1 MVSRPLQ
8 IATVGERTFS
18 ITRLN
23 GSVTPVASRSARCW
37 ISGSNL
43 EKRSVISNIPCP
55 FVSSEVETP
64 VSTALCRGSSRL
76 RSMRTVKRGL
86 PLQFFHRGDE
96 LADIL
101 EDSKSGGSGKSVSV
115 RLALGGRRLIQKQT
129 PTINQTNNT
138 TT

>member
-76 RSMRTVKRGL
+76 RSIRPVKRGL
-86 PLQFFHRGDE
+86 TLQFLHSCDD
-96 LADIL
+96 LADLHEPGLLCPADVYVIRSL
-101 EDSKSGGSGKSVSV
+101 KLCDPSPQ
-115 RLALGGRRLIQKQT
+115 RQDI
-129 PTINQTNNT
+129 P
-138 TT
+138 